1 MNIFTRSSIELISK
15 GFDSGSSS
23 PTTQS
28 FLFFRHGFHPASEAL
43 LPAYR
48 KTLLKYIHA
57 ILEIYFTG
65 VSIDLPPTAY
75 KLSKNHMNI
84 IWQNENKSELFYLC
98 DKNHILTVK
107 ILR

>member
-57 ILEIYFTG
+57 ILGTYFTG
-65 VSIDLPPTAY
+65 APIDLLPTAY
-75 KLSKNHMNI
+75 KLSKN
-84 IWQNENKSELFYLC
+84 
-98 DKNHILTVK
+98 DKPLGFIYVLYYNL
-107 ILR
+107 